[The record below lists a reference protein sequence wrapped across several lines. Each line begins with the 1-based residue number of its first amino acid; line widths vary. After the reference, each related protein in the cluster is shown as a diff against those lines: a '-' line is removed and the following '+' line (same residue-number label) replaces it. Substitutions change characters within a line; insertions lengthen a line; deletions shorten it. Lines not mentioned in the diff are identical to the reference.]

1 LERKSKKK
9 QVKVP
14 SVSETNLEE
23 DVQNIVKSGKNKI
36 AGKGI
41 PENIPP
47 SPMDN
52 VTFHSK
58 ESVQKWKYVDQRR
71 ITHKRELSQEALN
84 CKEVMKLLEVAGLMK
99 TLTNSG
105 RCHEKLVKEYIVN
118 ITNDC
123 SEGSEKFRNVDV
135 ECY

>member
-1 LERKSKKK
+1 LKTDVEADVRNIVTYGKKK
-9 QVKVP
+9 
-14 SVSETNLEE
+14 
-23 DVQNIVKSGKNKI
+23 IVGKKI
-36 AGKGI
+36 HV
-41 PENIPP
+41 NIPP
-47 SPMDN
+47 APMDN
-52 VTFHSK
+52 VKFHSK
-58 ESVQKWKYVDQRR
+58 ESVQKWKYVYQRR